1 MLKKSHSL
9 YSIALLSLIL
19 SSCGDKK
26 PSDSVEP
33 LAVSIAYPIE
43 NSKIARD
50 VPFRASIE
58 SLEGIESAKFFIDDS
73 LIVSVKSFINNNTT
87 INPLNLKKST
97 YLVTDGLFR
106 FSRNPM
112 YLGML
117 LFLLGT
123 SIVLNIIGGL
133 IISILFIFYMN
144 FFQIM
149 PEEKALE
156 NLFGKDYRNYLKS
169 VRRWI

>member
-1 MLKKSHSL
+1 MKKRIPPPLIAMLCVLIIFLSKSIFPSFVFSYKL
-9 YSIALLSLIL
+9 QLGIFVSTIGFLL
-19 SSCGDKK
+19 
-26 PSDSVEP
+26 
-33 LAVSIAYPIE
+33 
-43 NSKIARD
+43 
-50 VPFRASIE
+50 
-58 SLEGIESAKFFIDDS
+58 
-73 LIVSVKSFINNNTT
+73 LIVSIKSFIDNKTT

-97 YLVTDGLFR
+97 YLVTSGVFR

-123 SIVLNIIGGL
+123 AIILNIIGGL

-144 FFQIM
+144 FFQII
-149 PEEKALE
+149 PEEKALQ
-156 NLFGKDYRNYLKS
+156 NLFGKNYRNYRKS

>member
-1 MLKKSHSL
+1 MKKRIPPPLIAMICVLIIFLSK
-9 YSIALLSLIL
+9 SIFPSFVFSYKLQLGIFVSTIGFLLLII
-19 SSCGDKK
+19 
-26 PSDSVEP
+26 
-33 LAVSIAYPIE
+33 SI
-43 NSKIARD
+43 
-50 VPFRASIE
+50 
-58 SLEGIESAKFFIDDS
+58 
-73 LIVSVKSFINNNTT
+73 KSFIDNKTT

-97 YLVTDGLFR
+97 YLVTSGVFR

-123 SIVLNIIGGL
+123 AIILNIIGGL

-144 FFQIM
+144 FFQIIL
-149 PEEKALE
+149 EEKALE
-156 NLFGKDYRNYLKS
+156 NLFGKNYRNYRKT

>member
-1 MLKKSHSL
+1 MKKRIPPPLIAMLCVLIIFLSKSIFPSFVFSYKL
-9 YSIALLSLIL
+9 QLGIFVSTIGFLL
-19 SSCGDKK
+19 
-26 PSDSVEP
+26 
-33 LAVSIAYPIE
+33 
-43 NSKIARD
+43 
-50 VPFRASIE
+50 
-58 SLEGIESAKFFIDDS
+58 
-73 LIVSVKSFINNNTT
+73 LIVSIKSFIDNKTT

-97 YLVTDGLFR
+97 YLVTSGVFR

-123 SIVLNIIGGL
+123 AIILNIIGGL

-144 FFQIM
+144 FFQII

-156 NLFGKDYRNYLKS
+156 NLFGKNYKNYRKT

>member
-1 MLKKSHSL
+1 MLCVLIIFLSKSIFPSFVFSYKL
-9 YSIALLSLIL
+9 QLGIFVITIGFLLLIISI
-19 SSCGDKK
+19 
-26 PSDSVEP
+26 
-33 LAVSIAYPIE
+33 
-43 NSKIARD
+43 
-50 VPFRASIE
+50 
-58 SLEGIESAKFFIDDS
+58 
-73 LIVSVKSFINNNTT
+73 KSFIDNKTT

-97 YLVTDGLFR
+97 YLVTSGVFR

-123 SIVLNIIGGL
+123 AIILNIIGGL

-144 FFQIM
+144 FFQII
-149 PEEKALE
+149 PEEKALQ
-156 NLFGKDYRNYLKS
+156 NLFGKNYRNYRKT

>member
-1 MLKKSHSL
+1 MKKRIPPPLIAMLCVLIIFLSKSIFPSFVFSYKL
-9 YSIALLSLIL
+9 QLGIFVSTIGFLLLIISI
-19 SSCGDKK
+19 
-26 PSDSVEP
+26 
-33 LAVSIAYPIE
+33 
-43 NSKIARD
+43 
-50 VPFRASIE
+50 
-58 SLEGIESAKFFIDDS
+58 
-73 LIVSVKSFINNNTT
+73 KSFIDNKTT

-97 YLVTDGLFR
+97 YLVTSGVFR

-123 SIVLNIIGGL
+123 AIILNIIGGL

-144 FFQIM
+144 FFQII

-156 NLFGKDYRNYLKS
+156 NLFGKNYRNYRKT

>member
-1 MLKKSHSL
+1 MKKRIPPPLTAMLCVLIIFLSKSIFPSFVFSYKL
-9 YSIALLSLIL
+9 QLGIFVSTVGFLLLIISI
-19 SSCGDKK
+19 
-26 PSDSVEP
+26 
-33 LAVSIAYPIE
+33 
-43 NSKIARD
+43 
-50 VPFRASIE
+50 
-58 SLEGIESAKFFIDDS
+58 
-73 LIVSVKSFINNNTT
+73 KSFIDNKTT

-97 YLVTDGLFR
+97 YLVTSGVFR

-123 SIVLNIIGGL
+123 AIILNIIGGL

-144 FFQIM
+144 FFQII
-149 PEEKALE
+149 PEEKALQ
-156 NLFGKDYRNYLKS
+156 NLFGKNYRNYRKT

>member
-1 MLKKSHSL
+1 MKKRIPPPL
-9 YSIALLSLIL
+9 ITMFCISIIFLSKSIF
-19 SSCGDKK
+19 
-26 PSDSVEP
+26 PSFVFPYKLE
-33 LAVSIAYPIE
+33 LGVVVSI
-43 NSKIARD
+43 
-50 VPFRASIE
+50 
-58 SLEGIESAKFFIDDS
+58 LGLLL
-73 LIVSVKSFINNNTT
+73 LIVSVKSFIDNNTT

-97 YLVTDGLFR
+97 YLVTNGLFR

-123 SIVLNIIGGL
+123 SIILNIIGGL

-149 PEEKALE
+149 PEEIALE
-156 NLFGKDYRNYLKS
+156 NLFGKDYRNYRKK

>member
-1 MLKKSHSL
+1 MTKRIPPPLIAMLCVLIIFLSKSIFPSFVFSYKL
-9 YSIALLSLIL
+9 QLGIFVITIGFLLLIISI
-19 SSCGDKK
+19 
-26 PSDSVEP
+26 
-33 LAVSIAYPIE
+33 
-43 NSKIARD
+43 
-50 VPFRASIE
+50 
-58 SLEGIESAKFFIDDS
+58 
-73 LIVSVKSFINNNTT
+73 KSFIDNKTT

-97 YLVTDGLFR
+97 YLVTSGVFR

-123 SIVLNIIGGL
+123 AIILNIIGGL

-144 FFQIM
+144 FFQII
-149 PEEKALE
+149 PEEKALQ
-156 NLFGKDYRNYLKS
+156 NLFGKNYRNYRKT

>member
-1 MLKKSHSL
+1 MKKRIPPPLIAMLCVLIIFLSKSIFPSFVFSYKL
-9 YSIALLSLIL
+9 QLGIFVSTVGFLL
-19 SSCGDKK
+19 
-26 PSDSVEP
+26 
-33 LAVSIAYPIE
+33 
-43 NSKIARD
+43 
-50 VPFRASIE
+50 
-58 SLEGIESAKFFIDDS
+58 
-73 LIVSVKSFINNNTT
+73 LIVSIKSFIDNKTT

-97 YLVTDGLFR
+97 YLVTSGVFR

-123 SIVLNIIGGL
+123 AIILNIIGGL

-144 FFQIM
+144 FFQII

-156 NLFGKDYRNYLKS
+156 NLFGKNYRNYRKT

>member
-1 MLKKSHSL
+1 MKKRIPPPLIAMLCVLIIFLSKSIFPSFVFSYKL
-9 YSIALLSLIL
+9 QLGIFVITIGFLLLIISI
-19 SSCGDKK
+19 
-26 PSDSVEP
+26 
-33 LAVSIAYPIE
+33 
-43 NSKIARD
+43 
-50 VPFRASIE
+50 
-58 SLEGIESAKFFIDDS
+58 
-73 LIVSVKSFINNNTT
+73 KSFIDNKTT

-97 YLVTDGLFR
+97 YLVTSGVFR

-123 SIVLNIIGGL
+123 AIILNIIGGL

-144 FFQIM
+144 FFQII
-149 PEEKALE
+149 PEEKALQ
-156 NLFGKDYRNYLKS
+156 NLFGKNYRNYRKT

>member
-1 MLKKSHSL
+1 MLCVLIIFLSKSIFPSFVFSYKL
-9 YSIALLSLIL
+9 QLGIFVITIGFLLLIISI
-19 SSCGDKK
+19 
-26 PSDSVEP
+26 
-33 LAVSIAYPIE
+33 
-43 NSKIARD
+43 
-50 VPFRASIE
+50 
-58 SLEGIESAKFFIDDS
+58 
-73 LIVSVKSFINNNTT
+73 KSFIDNKTT

-97 YLVTDGLFR
+97 YLVTSGVFR

-123 SIVLNIIGGL
+123 AIILNIIGGL

-144 FFQIM
+144 FFQII

-156 NLFGKDYRNYLKS
+156 NLFGKNYRNYRKT

>member
-1 MLKKSHSL
+1 MKKRIPPPLIAMLCVLIIFLSKSIFPSFVFSYKL
-9 YSIALLSLIL
+9 QLGIFVSTIGFLLLIISI
-19 SSCGDKK
+19 
-26 PSDSVEP
+26 
-33 LAVSIAYPIE
+33 
-43 NSKIARD
+43 
-50 VPFRASIE
+50 
-58 SLEGIESAKFFIDDS
+58 
-73 LIVSVKSFINNNTT
+73 KSFIDNKTT

-97 YLVTDGLFR
+97 YLVTSGVFR

-117 LFLLGT
+117 LFLLGAA
-123 SIVLNIIGGL
+123 IILNIIGGL

-144 FFQIM
+144 FFQII

-156 NLFGKDYRNYLKS
+156 NLFGKNYRNYRKT